1 MSSREWRCGWSSA
14 DRRCSNYIWVI
25 DNFIAYLGV
34 TYIRGFTVYAVVF
47 LLHFCTFCILCFGGG
62 SCSCSSHS
70 AFSYVLWRLCR
81 TVSSSVCSCI
91 LPFVLVS
98 IPLVFHLVGVGFFIC
113 PCWCLLLFS
122 FGQSPLAWFIV
133 PSTSEGSI
141 GSVIFSCDQAALQM
155 VFSVCP
161 SVRPSVRLSVTP
173 FWLCSHHRIIMKLS
187 EVITNDQSKVHAKVQ
202 GQRSKVKVTE
212 VTTQLN
218 RFRTVTPVWIHIWW
232 CNDAY
237 SLMLLRRGA
246 LLFFKVI
253 RQISRSHGSKNRQIW
268 PRLGVSGL

>member
-25 DNFIAYLGV
+25 DNFIAYLGA

-47 LLHFCTFCILCFGGG
+47 LLHFCTFCILCFGGC

-141 GSVIFSCDQAALQM
+141 GSVIF
-155 VFSVCP
+155 VISVVCFHP
-161 SVRPSVRLSVTP
+161 FFVLISLTFGVRL
-173 FWLCSHHRIIMKLS
+173 F
-187 EVITNDQSKVHAKVQ
+187 
-202 GQRSKVKVTE
+202 G
-212 VTTQLN
+212 
-218 RFRTVTPVWIHIWW
+218 FVW
-232 CNDAY
+232 C
-237 SLMLLRRGA
+237 
-246 LLFFKVI
+246 FF
-253 RQISRSHGSKNRQIW
+253 
-268 PRLGVSGL
+268 P

>member
-25 DNFIAYLGV
+25 DNFIVYLGAS
-34 TYIRGFTVYAVVF
+34 YIRGFTVYAVVF
-47 LLHFCTFCILCFGGG
+47 LSHFCTFCILCFGGC

-81 TVSSSVCSCI
+81 TVSLSVCSCI

-98 IPLVFHLVGVGFFIC
+98 IPLVFQLVGVGFFIC

-141 GSVIFSCDQAALQM
+141 WSVIF
-155 VFSVCP
+155 VFLVVCFHPFLYPRPTKLEGGYTGFTLSVRLSVCP
-161 SVRPSVRLSVTP
+161 SVCRQHG
-173 FWLCSHHRIIMKLS
+173 F
-187 EVITNDQSKVHAKVQ
+187 
-202 GQRSKVKVTE
+202 RSISQVC
-212 VTTQLN
+212 
-218 RFRTVTPVWIHIWW
+218 FGISISYACWW
-232 CNDAY
+232 
-237 SLMLLRRGA
+237 
-246 LLFFKVI
+246 
-253 RQISRSHGSKNRQIW
+253 W
-268 PRLGVSGL
+268 P